1 MLKRIAFFATAALVA
16 ASTASA
22 QDLDFSKIKCKD
34 FISAPK
40 DQIATILTWLEGYYT
55 KENAPPIL
63 YVDKVMKDAQK
74 LAEYC
79 AAHGDDDIIK
89 AADTVMPVK

>member
-1 MLKRIAFFATAALVA
+1 MLKRLAFLAA
-16 ASTASA
+16 ASLAAAPTASA
-22 QDLDFSKIKCKD
+22 QDLDFAKILCKD

-63 YVDKVMKDAQK
+63 YVDKLVKDAQK
-74 LAEYC
+74 LSEYC
-79 AAHGDDDIIK
+79 NAHPNDDIIR

>member
-1 MLKRIAFFATAALVA
+1 MLKRLALFATAGLLA

-34 FISAPK
+34 FIAAPK
-40 DQIATILTWLEGYYT
+40 DQIATILTWLQGYYT

-63 YVDKVMKDAQK
+63 YVDKTVKDAQK
-74 LAEYC
+74 LGEYC
-79 AAHGDDDIIK
+79 RAHGDDDIIK